1 MEYPGGFKDTF
12 LRTKEKYKNIS
23 NNLDILQEAIQSIEI
38 KEQTLKKKQPKH
50 ILFNDALADLEFQKA
65 MNVEKHVFLI
75 KLRDGCVLKY
85 YQDLRRLHGQT
96 LSLLRQIESLHLEN
110 TNREFLGESLNTS
123 SGFTSGFG
131 DDDPSPSS
139 SNLDE
144 NDNEHTVFEVSLQS
158 LSKSQ
163 SQKTDNEPQKLNSR
177 RPSTSASTISTTATE
192 EIITFRSIYHWMS
205 TIFDHLH
212 LIQSSLEGYLET
224 IHVAQNDLEEGY
236 EIGSYHIRL
245 VQQYQTLDIQ
255 YKSLIQITSQVLFY
269 HLRRAIQLDLDVQ
282 YFLES
287 NYRSRRSKEEHQLSR
302 STTEHTILKVNI
314 SENGHV
320 VPNTN
325 SNDSSS
331 NSISNS
337 RTISGNYSSNETSGR
352 SSDLS
357 LSISSSGIINGER
370 QEEHGR
376 TREREGERDRP
387 EEWLASRGGD
397 NAEVL
402 GRQSDVLSMASHEIS
417 RDVQHDERIVC
428 SSSNSNLYDNGNS
441 ELRPISI
448 SGGLEERSAD
458 IYGSIESYI
467 GICDD
472 SISIPESPRTT
483 GTTPISNHFLGEI
496 PQLIESRVGETPQR
510 PPTLSGIDEESSGG
524 IRPSSGDESPYSRIY
539 RESVQSRIQRY
550 EDRQTGNLRND

>member
-123 SGFTSGFG
+123 SGCNSGFG
-131 DDDPSPSS
+131 DDDPT

-158 LSKSQ
+158 PSKSQ
-163 SQKTDNEPQKLNSR
+163 SQKTDNESQKLNSR
-177 RPSTSASTISTTATE
+177 RPSTSASTISTTTTE

-302 STTEHTILKVNI
+302 TTTEHTILKVKS
-314 SENGHV
+314 SENGHM

-331 NSISNS
+331 NSNSISNS
-337 RTISGNYSSNETSGR
+337 GNHSSNETSGR

-370 QEEHGR
+370 QEEHGKIR
-376 TREREGERDRP
+376 EREREGEGDRS

-402 GRQSDVLSMASHEIS
+402 GRQSDVLSMASHEVT

-428 SSSNSNLYDNGNS
+428 SSSNSDLYDHGNS

-448 SGGLEERSAD
+448 SGGLEERSSD
-458 IYGSIESYI
+458 IYGSIEPYI

-472 SISIPESPRTT
+472 SISIPKSPRTT

-510 PPTLSGIDEESSGG
+510 PPTLSGIDEEGSGG
-524 IRPSSGDESPYSRIY
+524 IRSSSGDESPNSRIY